1 MRKHYFIV
9 VLAHSVHGRIHR
21 LHVPHSFLYLVLA
34 FAVMGGIT
42 CFGFVSSYARMLF
55 KVSSYNSL
63 RTEKEALKK
72 RYENLQQVAN
82 ETNTQLASLE
92 TLASEI
98 SMAYGLKRKLVGPD
112 DLAHEGLL
120 VPSYQATLE
129 QFGFLQNLPL
139 ANTGPTTPFH
149 WLENTNPSIWPV
161 QGALTGPFGKRI
173 DPFEGEGAFH
183 TGVDISSPFGS
194 PVVAT
199 ADGVV
204 TAASYMSGY
213 GRLVVVRH
221 GKNNFSTY
229 YAHLSD
235 FFVRPNQVVRRGE
248 VIGQVGRSGRTTSA
262 HLHYEVRLSNTPLNP
277 YRFLRG
283 APIREISRLYG
294 LGSKSPNSNP
304 LPQL

>member
-21 LHVPHSFLYLVLA
+21 IHIPHTFLYLVLA
-34 FAVMGGIT
+34 FAVLGGIT

-55 KVSSYNSL
+55 KVSNYNDL
-63 RTEKEALKK
+63 RTEKDALKK
-72 RYENLQQVAN
+72 RYENLQQVVA

-98 SMAYGLKRKLVGPD
+98 SMAYGLKRRLEGPD

-120 VPSYQATLE
+120 VPSYQATVE
-129 QFGFLQNLPL
+129 QFSFLRNMPL
-139 ANTGPTTPFH
+139 AQSGPTLPFH
-149 WLENTNPSIWPV
+149 WLENTTPSIWPV

-183 TGVDISSPFGS
+183 TGVDISSPYGT

-204 TAASYMSGY
+204 TAANYMSGY
-213 GRLVVVRH
+213 GKLVVVRH
-221 GKNNFSTY
+221 GKSNYSTY
-229 YAHLSD
+229 YAHLSN

-248 VIGQVGRSGRTTSA
+248 IIGQVGRSGRTTSA
-262 HLHYEVRLSNTPLNP
+262 HLHYEVRLNHGPLNP

-283 APIREISRLYG
+283 GPIREISRLYG
-294 LGSKSPNSNP
+294 LGSPATAAP
-304 LPQL
+304 RL

>member
-21 LHVPHSFLYLVLA
+21 LRIPHSFLYLVLA

-55 KVSSYNSL
+55 KVSNYNDL
-63 RTEKEALKK
+63 RTEKDALKK
-72 RYENLQQVAN
+72 RYENLQQVVT

-98 SMAYGLKRKLVGPD
+98 SIAYGLKRQIEGPD
-112 DLAHEGLL
+112 DLSHEGLL
-120 VPSYQATLE
+120 VPSYQASKE
-129 QFGFLQNLPL
+129 QFSFLQNLPL
-139 ANTGPTTPFH
+139 ANSSPTVPFH
-149 WLENTNPSIWPV
+149 WLENTSPSIWPV
-161 QGALTGPFGKRI
+161 HGALTGSFGKRI

-183 TGVDISSPFGS
+183 TGVDISSPYGS
-194 PVVAT
+194 AVAAT

-204 TAASYMSGY
+204 TVASYMGGY
-213 GRLVVVRH
+213 GKLVVIRH

-248 VIGQVGRSGRTTSA
+248 VIARVGRSGRSTSA

-283 APIREISRLYG
+283 GPMREISRLYG
-294 LGSKSPNSNP
+294 LGTSPQP
-304 LPQL
+304 RL